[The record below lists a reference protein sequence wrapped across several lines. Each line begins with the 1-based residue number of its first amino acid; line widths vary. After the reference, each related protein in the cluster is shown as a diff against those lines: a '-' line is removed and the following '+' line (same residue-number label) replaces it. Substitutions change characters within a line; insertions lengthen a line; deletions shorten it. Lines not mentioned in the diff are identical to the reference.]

1 MDIIWGTLLFA
12 GKWLFIA
19 LIYLILFM
27 VVVAVRREMGLH
39 LAGELRAPGVA
50 AGKLKIIRAG
60 TDPRARPGAI
70 LALPN
75 EATLG
80 SDRDNELVLTDQFV
94 SGRHARLRW
103 DGATWWLEDLGSR
116 NGTFVNGHQC
126 PPHREQPIPIGAT
139 LLIGDMAF
147 ELLE

>member
-19 LIYLILFM
+19 LIYLVLFM
-27 VVVAVRREMGLH
+27 VVVAVRREMGLR
-39 LAGELRAPGVA
+39 LTGELQTPVVA
-50 AGKLKIIRAG
+50 AGRLKIIKGG

-80 SDRDNELVLTDQFV
+80 SDRENALVLTDQFV
-94 SGRHARLRW
+94 SSRHARLRW
-103 DGATWWLEDLGSR
+103 DGAIWWLEDLGSK
-116 NGTFVNGHQC
+116 NGTFINGRQC
-126 PPHREQPIPIGAT
+126 PPHREQPTPFGAT
-139 LLIGDMAF
+139 LLLGDMAF